1 MDSPLRSLAVVF
13 CALCLAA
20 APALAQKSAPPG
32 AATGQPQPG
41 AAAKQAAPTPAAVL
55 DSLYAKLAKTTDA
68 TEAHGIL
75 MSIEQAHML
84 SGSPTSDLLMDRA
97 MTAMR
102 GQNPK
107 LALDLLDQ
115 IVAFDPDWA
124 EGWNKRATVR
134 FEQNDDTGSMND
146 ISRVL
151 ALDPRHVGALSGMGG
166 IMQRNG
172 YDKGAL
178 AAFKRVQELFPAQE
192 GLGKMIEKLTGEV
205 EGRGI

>member
-1 MDSPLRSLAVVF
+1 MVRCLCFLATILCSLSLAG
-13 CALCLAA
+13 
-20 APALAQKSAPPG
+20 APAIAQKAPVPSAPKPG
-32 AATGQPQPG
+32 AIQP
-41 AAAKQAAPTPAAVL
+41 APDPAAQL
-55 DSLYAKLAKTTDA
+55 DLLYQRLAKASDQD
-68 TEAHGIL
+68 EAHAIL
-75 MSIEQAHML
+75 MSIERAHMR

-97 MTAMR
+97 ITAMR
-102 GQNPK
+102 SQNPK
-107 LALDLLDQ
+107 LALEVLDQ
-115 IVAFDPDWA
+115 IVAIDPDWA

-134 FEQNDDTGSMND
+134 FEQNDDTGSLND

-151 ALDPRHVGALSGMGG
+151 ALDARHVGAISGMAA

-192 GLGKMIEKLTGEV
+192 GLGKVIEKLSGEV